1 MRLFTILPDNFF
13 SILASKNKDIYAEA
27 LLVLYHALQ
36 TDELAIKKSDFIRT
50 LRDKY
55 RDIILTLDVNE
66 DDEGEDEEDQFSF
79 GGDDLPRKAAFVVRR
94 LEECGWIDVEIDPN
108 GFDEFLALPSYTILF
123 LNLLDELTS
132 DDSGEYVSLVHATY
146 TELSSEDEER
156 DEFLYATLIRAYES
170 TRKLKTELI
179 TLGHSIRIFQNRLG
193 RVFSTNS
200 ILADYFD
207 QYKARVSDRYYHPL
221 KTFDSVAKF
230 KRPIIAI
237 LQNWL
242 HDEDV
247 RSQLVMQSVMWSRN
261 LNKLE
266 AEKDIISKINYI
278 CDMYETLD
286 DMIGQI
292 DTKHQ
297 AYTKASASKILYLNN
312 SDKTIKG
319 HLDNIFKHYAEMMQ
333 KDDNLRPLFNGLK
346 EAINMSHQGY
356 ITPDSL
362 SLPILRRYKAEGAPL
377 EIYDFDDVSQMLM
390 EGFLDETRNIFTDK
404 RVFEFMEIAFG
415 NDHHLNIEDIALPDF
430 DAFILLI
437 LATVKTNDEQCFY
450 TVESNDGHVI
460 NYGYRLPKLTFIR
473 KELEA

>member
-1 MRLFTILPDNFF
+1 MRLFTILPENFF

-27 LLVLYHALQ
+27 LLVLYHSLQ

-55 RDIILTLDVNE
+55 RDIILALDVSEEEENS
-66 DDEGEDEEDQFSF
+66 EEDSDDFKSE
-79 GGDDLPRKAAFVVRR
+79 DLPAKAALVVRR
-94 LEECGWIDVEIDPN
+94 LEECGWIDVEIDSN
-108 GFDEFLALPSYTILF
+108 TFEEYLALPSYTILF
-123 LNLLDELTS
+123 LTLLDELTS
-132 DDSGEYVSLVHATY
+132 EDSGEYISLVHATY
-146 TELSSEDEER
+146 TELKSEDEER

-170 TRKLKTELI
+170 TRKLKTELV

-207 QYKARVSDRYYHPL
+207 QYKSRVSDRYYHPL

-242 HDEDV
+242 RDEEV
-247 RSQLVMQSVMWSRN
+247 RSQLVMQSLMWTRN
-261 LNKLE
+261 INRVE
-266 AEKDIISKINYI
+266 AEKDIIAKINYI
-278 CDMYETLD
+278 CDMYDTLD
-286 DMIGQI
+286 EMIEQI
-292 DTKHQ
+292 DNKHQ
-297 AYTKASASKILYLNN
+297 EYTKASASKILYLNN
-312 SDKTIKG
+312 SDKTVKG
-319 HLDNIFKHYAEMMQ
+319 HLDNIFKHYAEMAQNDENM
-333 KDDNLRPLFNGLK
+333 RPLISGIR

-356 ITPDSL
+356 ITPDSVG
-362 SLPILRRYKAEGAPL
+362 LPILRKYKVEGSAL
-377 EIYDFDDVSQMLM
+377 EIYDFEDISEMLM
-390 EGFLDETRNIFTDK
+390 EGFLDGTRNTFTDK
-404 RVFEFMEIAFG
+404 RIFEFMELAFA
-415 NDHHLNIEDIALPDF
+415 NEHELQIEDIPLPDF

-437 LATVKTNDEQCFY
+437 LASIKTSDEKCFY
-450 TVESNDGHVI
+450 EIESHEGHTI

>member
-27 LLVLYHALQ
+27 LLVLYHSLQ
-36 TDELAIKKSDFIRT
+36 TDELSIKKSDFIRT

-55 RDIILTLDVNE
+55 RDILLNLDLKE
-66 DDEGEDEEDQFSF
+66 EQDLEDESDDFIS
-79 GGDDLPRKAAFVVRR
+79 DDLPSKAAFVVRR
-94 LEECGWIDVEIDPN
+94 LEECGWIDIEMDT
-108 GFDEFLALPSYTILF
+108 GTFDEHLALPSYTISF
-123 LNLLDELTS
+123 LTLLDELTS

-146 TELSSEDEER
+146 TELKGEDEER

-207 QYKARVSDRYYHPL
+207 QYKSRVSDRYYHPL

-230 KRPIIAI
+230 KRPIITI

-242 HDEDV
+242 HDQDI
-247 RSQLVMQSVMWSRN
+247 RSQLVMQSVMWTRSM
-261 LNKLE
+261 NKVE
-266 AEKDIISKINYI
+266 AEKDIITKINYI

-286 DMIGQI
+286 EMIEQI
-292 DTKHQ
+292 DGKHQ
-297 AYTKASASKILYLNN
+297 EYTKASASKILYLNN

-319 HLDNIFKHYAEMMQ
+319 HLDNIFKHYGEMMQ
-333 KDDNLRPLFNGLK
+333 KDDNMRPLFNGFR

-356 ITPDSL
+356 ITPDSIT
-362 SLPILRRYKAEGAPL
+362 LPVLRKYKLEGEPL
-377 EIYDFDDVSQMLM
+377 EVYDYDDLGEKLM
-390 EGFLDETRNIFTDK
+390 EGFLDQARNIFTDK
-404 RVFEFMEIAFG
+404 RVFDFMEMAFA
-415 NDHHLNIEDIALPDF
+415 NDHELKIEDIPLPDF

-437 LATVKTNDEQCFY
+437 LAAIKTNDEKCFY
-450 TVESNDGHVI
+450 EIETMPGHIV
-460 NYGYRLPKLTFIR
+460 NYGYRLPKLIFKR

>member
-1 MRLFTILPDNFF
+1 MRLFTLLPDNFF

-27 LLVLYHALQ
+27 LLVLYHSLE

-55 RDIILTLDVNE
+55 RDIILALDLSEEEEVNDE
-66 DDEGEDEEDQFSF
+66 DTSELTSE
-79 GGDDLPRKAAFVVRR
+79 DLPTKAAFVVRR
-94 LEECGWIDVEIDPN
+94 LEECGWIDIEMDPAN
-108 GFDEFLALPSYTILF
+108 FEEYLALPSYTILF

-132 DDSGEYVSLVHATY
+132 EDSGEYISLVHSTY
-146 TELSSEDEER
+146 TELRSEDEER

-170 TRKLKTELI
+170 TRKLKTELV

-207 QYKARVSDRYYHPL
+207 QYKSRVSDRYYHPL

-230 KRPIIAI
+230 KRPIISI

-242 HDEDV
+242 HDEEV
-247 RSQLVMQSVMWSRN
+247 RSQLVMQSVMWTRN
-261 LNKLE
+261 INKLE
-266 AEKDIISKINYI
+266 AEKDIITKINYI

-286 DMIGQI
+286 EMIAQI

-297 AYTKASASKILYLNN
+297 EYTKASASKILYLNN
-312 SDKTIKG
+312 SDKTVKG
-319 HLDNIFKHYAEMMQ
+319 HLDNIFKHYAEMVQ
-333 KDDNLRPLFNGLK
+333 SDDNMRPLFNGMR
-346 EAINMSHQGY
+346 EAVNMSHQGY
-356 ITPDSL
+356 ITPDSVT
-362 SLPILRRYKAEGAPL
+362 LPILRKYKLEGAPL
-377 EIYDFDDVSQMLM
+377 EVYDFDDVSEMLM
-390 EGFLDETRNIFTDK
+390 EGFLDGTRNIFTDK
-404 RVFEFMEIAFG
+404 RVFEFMELAFADG
-415 NDHHLNIEDIALPDF
+415 HELKIEDIPLPDF

-437 LATVKTNDEQCFY
+437 LATIKTNDEKCFY
-450 TVESNDGHVI
+450 EVQSNEGHVI
-460 NYGYRLPKLTFIR
+460 NYGYRLPKLTFMR

>member
-27 LLVLYHALQ
+27 LLVLYHSLQ
-36 TDELAIKKSDFIRT
+36 TDELSIKKSDFIRT

-55 RDIILTLDVNE
+55 RDILLNLDLKE
-66 DDEGEDEEDQFSF
+66 EQDLEDESDDFIS
-79 GGDDLPRKAAFVVRR
+79 DDLPSKAAFVVRR
-94 LEECGWIDVEIDPN
+94 LEECGWIDIEMDT
-108 GFDEFLALPSYTILF
+108 GTFDEHLALPSYTISF
-123 LNLLDELTS
+123 LTLLDELTS

-146 TELSSEDEER
+146 TELKGEDEER

-230 KRPIIAI
+230 KRPIITI

-242 HDEDV
+242 HDQDI
-247 RSQLVMQSVMWSRN
+247 RSQLVMQSVMWTRSM
-261 LNKLE
+261 NKVE
-266 AEKDIISKINYI
+266 AEKDIITKINYI

-286 DMIGQI
+286 EMIEQI
-292 DTKHQ
+292 DGKHQ
-297 AYTKASASKILYLNN
+297 EYTKASASKILYLNN

-319 HLDNIFKHYAEMMQ
+319 HLDNIFKHYGEMMQ
-333 KDDNLRPLFNGLK
+333 KDDNMRPLFNGFR

-356 ITPDSL
+356 ITPDSIT
-362 SLPILRRYKAEGAPL
+362 LPVLRKYKLEGEPL
-377 EIYDFDDVSQMLM
+377 EVYDYDDLGEKLM
-390 EGFLDETRNIFTDK
+390 EGFLDQARNIFTDK
-404 RVFEFMEIAFG
+404 RVFDFMEMAFA
-415 NDHHLNIEDIALPDF
+415 NDHELKIEDIPLPDF

-437 LATVKTNDEQCFY
+437 LAAIKTNDEKCFY
-450 TVESNDGHVI
+450 EIETMPGHIV
-460 NYGYRLPKLTFIR
+460 NYGYRLPKLIFKR

>member
-13 SILASKNKDIYAEA
+13 SILASKNKDIYAES
-27 LLVLYHALQ
+27 LLVLYHSLQ
-36 TDELAIKKSDFIRT
+36 TDELSIKKSDFIRT

-55 RDIILTLDVNE
+55 RDILLTLDVSAE
-66 DDEGEDEEDQFSF
+66 DDISDDEGEHYLS
-79 GGDDLPRKAAFVVRR
+79 DDLPSKASFVVRR
-94 LEECGWIDVEIDPN
+94 LEECGWIDVEMDPTT
-108 GFDEFLALPSYTILF
+108 FEEQLALPSYTISF
-123 LNLLDELTS
+123 LTLLDELTS

-146 TELSSEDEER
+146 TELKGEDEER

-230 KRPIIAI
+230 KRPIISI

-242 HDEDV
+242 HDEEV
-247 RSQLVMQSVMWSRN
+247 RNQLVMQSLMWTRN
-261 LNKLE
+261 LNKVEL
-266 AEKDIISKINYI
+266 EKDIITKINYI

-286 DMIGQI
+286 EMIEQI

-297 AYTKASASKILYLNN
+297 EYTKASASKILYLNN

-319 HLDNIFKHYAEMMQ
+319 HLDNIFKHYGEMVQ
-333 KDDNLRPLFNGLK
+333 KDDNLRPLFNGMR

-356 ITPDSL
+356 VTPDSL
-362 SLPILRRYKAEGAPL
+362 TLPVLRKYKLEGQAL
-377 EIYDFDDVSQMLM
+377 EVYDFDDVSEMLM
-390 EGFLDETRNIFTDK
+390 EGFLDQTRNIFTDK
-404 RVFEFMEIAFG
+404 RVFDFMELAFG
-415 NDHHLNIEDIALPDF
+415 NSHELLIDDIPLPDF

-437 LATVKTNDEQCFY
+437 LATVKTNDEKCFY
-450 TVESNDGHVI
+450 EIESLDGHLV
-460 NYGYRLPKLTFIR
+460 NYGYRLPKLLFKR

>member
-27 LLVLYHALQ
+27 LLVLYHSLE
-36 TDELAIKKSDFIRT
+36 TDELSIKKADFIRT

-55 RDIILTLDVNE
+55 RDILLTLDVKE
-66 DDEGEDEEDQFSF
+66 DEGFEGESEDTIC
-79 GGDDLPRKAAFVVRR
+79 DDLPSKAAFVVRR
-94 LEECGWIDVEIDPN
+94 LEECGWIDVEMDPET
-108 GFDEFLALPSYTILF
+108 FEEQLALPSYTIQF
-123 LNLLDELTS
+123 LTLLDELTS
-132 DDSGEYVSLVHATY
+132 EDQGEYISLVHSTY
-146 TELSSEDEER
+146 TELKNEEENL

-170 TRKLKTELI
+170 TRKLKTELV

-230 KRPIIAI
+230 KRPIISI

-242 HDEDV
+242 HDENV
-247 RSQLVMQSVMWSRN
+247 RNQLVMQSLMWNRN
-261 LNKLE
+261 LNKLD
-266 AEKDIISKINYI
+266 AEKDIIQKINYI

-286 DMIGQI
+286 DMIDQI
-292 DTKHQ
+292 DTKHHE
-297 AYTKASASKILYLNN
+297 YTKASASKILYLNN

-319 HLDNIFKHYAEMMQ
+319 HLDNIFKHYAEMVQ
-333 KDDNLRPLFNGLK
+333 KDENLRPLFNGFR
-346 EAINMSHQGY
+346 EAVNMSHQGY

-362 SLPILRRYKAEGAPL
+362 TLPILRKFKLEGEPL
-377 EIYDFDDVSQMLM
+377 EVYDFDDVSEMLM
-390 EGFLDETRNIFTDK
+390 EGFLDQTRNIFTDK
-404 RVFEFMEIAFG
+404 RVFDFMEVAFG
-415 NDHHLNIEDIALPDF
+415 HEHELPIEDIPLPDF

-437 LATVKTNDEQCFY
+437 LATVKTNDEKCFY
-450 TVESNDGHVI
+450 TIESYPGSVI
-460 NYGYRLPKLTFIR
+460 NYGYRLPKLVFIR

>member
-27 LLVLYHALQ
+27 LLVLYHSLE
-36 TDELAIKKSDFIRT
+36 TDELSIKKADFIRT

-55 RDIILTLDVNE
+55 RDILLTLDVKE
-66 DDEGEDEEDQFSF
+66 DEGFEGESEDTIS
-79 GGDDLPRKAAFVVRR
+79 DDLPSKAAFVVRR
-94 LEECGWIDVEIDPN
+94 LEECGWIDVEMDPET
-108 GFDEFLALPSYTILF
+108 FEEQLALPSYTIQF
-123 LNLLDELTS
+123 LTLLDELTS
-132 DDSGEYVSLVHATY
+132 EDQGEYISLVHSTY
-146 TELSSEDEER
+146 TELKNEEENL

-170 TRKLKTELI
+170 TRKLKTELV

-207 QYKARVSDRYYHPL
+207 QYKTRVSDRYYHPL

-230 KRPIIAI
+230 KRPIITI

-242 HDEDV
+242 HDENV
-247 RSQLVMQSVMWSRN
+247 RNQLVMQSLMWNRN
-261 LNKLE
+261 LNKLD
-266 AEKDIISKINYI
+266 AEKDIIQKINYI

-286 DMIGQI
+286 EMIDQI
-292 DTKHQ
+292 DTKHHE
-297 AYTKASASKILYLNN
+297 YTKASASKILYLNN

-319 HLDNIFKHYAEMMQ
+319 HLDNIFKHYAEMVQ
-333 KDDNLRPLFNGLK
+333 KDENLRPLFNGFR
-346 EAINMSHQGY
+346 EAVNMSHQGY

-362 SLPILRRYKAEGAPL
+362 TLPILRKFKLEGEPL
-377 EIYDFDDVSQMLM
+377 EVYDFDDVSEMLM
-390 EGFLDETRNIFTDK
+390 EGFLDQTRNIFTDK
-404 RVFEFMEIAFG
+404 RVFDFMEVAFG
-415 NDHHLNIEDIALPDF
+415 HEHELPIEDIPLPDF

-437 LATVKTNDEQCFY
+437 LATVKTNDEKCFY
-450 TVESNDGHVI
+450 TIESYPGHVI
-460 NYGYRLPKLTFIR
+460 NYGYRLPKLVFIR

>member
-27 LLVLYHALQ
+27 LLVLYHSLQ
-36 TDELAIKKSDFIRT
+36 TDELSIKKSDFIRT

-55 RDIILTLDVNE
+55 RDILLNLDLKE
-66 DDEGEDEEDQFSF
+66 EQDLEDESDDFIS
-79 GGDDLPRKAAFVVRR
+79 DDLPSKAAFVVRR
-94 LEECGWIDVEIDPN
+94 LEECGWIDIEMDT
-108 GFDEFLALPSYTILF
+108 GTFDEHLALPSYTISF
-123 LNLLDELTS
+123 LTLLDELTS

-146 TELSSEDEER
+146 TELKGEDEER

-230 KRPIIAI
+230 KRPIITI

-242 HDEDV
+242 HDQEI
-247 RSQLVMQSVMWSRN
+247 RSQLVMQSVMWTRSM
-261 LNKLE
+261 NKVE
-266 AEKDIISKINYI
+266 AEKDIITKINYI

-286 DMIGQI
+286 EMIEQI
-292 DTKHQ
+292 DGKHQ
-297 AYTKASASKILYLNN
+297 EYTKASASKILYLNN

-319 HLDNIFKHYAEMMQ
+319 HLDNIFKHYGEMMQ
-333 KDDNLRPLFNGLK
+333 KDDNMRPLFNGFR

-356 ITPDSL
+356 ITPDSIT
-362 SLPILRRYKAEGAPL
+362 LPVLRKYKLEGEPL
-377 EIYDFDDVSQMLM
+377 EVYDYDDLGEKLM
-390 EGFLDETRNIFTDK
+390 EGFLDQARNIFTDK
-404 RVFEFMEIAFG
+404 RVFDFMEMAFA
-415 NDHHLNIEDIALPDF
+415 NDHELKIEDIPLPDF

-437 LATVKTNDEQCFY
+437 LAAIKTNDEKCFY
-450 TVESNDGHVI
+450 EIETMPGHIV
-460 NYGYRLPKLTFIR
+460 NYGYRLPKLIFKR